1 MIKFIKIVSI
11 SILFLMLTS
20 TICFATDIN
29 MNLQSENSYSNSYN
43 DSNNTHTTV
52 PGQSL
57 NNFSTQESDELT
69 TSDIIKELKE
79 QNALTYEE
87 YNNINMQAEFCKLLI
102 EWSYK
107 HE

>member
-1 MIKFIKIVSI
+1 MNPLKIAQNIIEILNKMPFDSRKKLTINLLERFIKV
-11 SILFLMLTS
+11 
-20 TICFATDIN
+20 
-29 MNLQSENSYSNSYN
+29 
-43 DSNNTHTTV
+43 
-52 PGQSL
+52 L
-57 NNFSTQESDELT
+57 NGEKNVIAPTKEELKT
-69 TSDIIKELKE
+69 AVDIIKELKE

>member
-1 MIKFIKIVSI
+1 MNPLKIAQNIIEILNKMPFDSRKKLTINLLERFIKV
-11 SILFLMLTS
+11 
-20 TICFATDIN
+20 
-29 MNLQSENSYSNSYN
+29 
-43 DSNNTHTTV
+43 
-52 PGQSL
+52 L
-57 NNFSTQESDELT
+57 NGEQNVITPTKEELKT
-69 TSDIIKELKE
+69 AVDIIKELKE